1 MSLAMFVRL
10 SLRLKE
16 RETKREEYGVCVCIG
31 YCLEI
36 EDYRVCFG
44 EK

>member
-1 MSLAMFVRL
+1 MGLAVFVRL

-16 RETKREEYGVCVCIG
+16 RETEREEYGVCVYIG
-31 YCLEI
+31 CCLEI

>member
-1 MSLAMFVRL
+1 MGLAVFVRL

-16 RETKREEYGVCVCIG
+16 RETEREEYGVCVCIG
-31 YCLEI
+31 NCLEI

>member
-1 MSLAMFVRL
+1 MSLAVFVRL

-31 YCLEI
+31 YCLEV
-36 EDYRVCFG
+36 EDYWVCFG

>member
-1 MSLAMFVRL
+1 MGLAMFVRL

-16 RETKREEYGVCVCIG
+16 RETEREEYGVCVCIR
-31 YCLEI
+31 YCLEV
-36 EDYRVCFG
+36 EDYQVCFG